1 MTVALPR
8 RVAWEQPRTRGRVP
22 AVAAVL
28 VAAIVLSVVAASTI
42 GTADIAPHDVLRSV
56 LARVGIGQSGLTPLQ
71 EGIIWQLRFP
81 RIVTAAAVGAGLAL
95 CGVVM
100 QALTR
105 NPLADPYLLGLSSG
119 ASVGAVLVLVL
130 GIGIH
135 LPVAAFLGALA
146 ALGAT
151 LALARLGG
159 ALSPSTT
166 VLAGL
171 AVSAIGSALTS
182 LFILLHATGD
192 SYREILNWLL
202 GSLAGSSW
210 SSVTIAMVALV
221 VAGGPLLASGRVL
234 DAFTLG
240 DAGASALG
248 VPVARMRTLLLLTT
262 AVLTGALVSV
272 SGSIGFVGLILPH
285 AVRLVVGGM
294 HRRLL
299 PLAALAGALF
309 LMWADTLART
319 VLDPRE
325 LPVGIVTAL
334 IGGPVFAYLL
344 ARRRA

>member
-1 MTVALPR
+1 MTVAAAKRPVWGAR
-8 RVAWEQPRTRGRVP
+8 DVARAPLTG
-22 AVAAVL
+22 ALLLAG
-28 VAAIVLSVVAASTI
+28 ITLSVVAASTI
-42 GTADIAPHDVLRSV
+42 GTADIAPQDVVRSI
-56 LARVGIGQSGLTPLQ
+56 LTRLGIGYSALTPLQ
-71 EGIIWQLRFP
+71 EGIIWQLRLP
-81 RIVTAAAVGAGLAL
+81 RIVTAAVVGAGLAI

-119 ASVGAVLVLVL
+119 ASVGAVAVLVL

-135 LPVAAFLGALA
+135 VPAAAFVGALA

-159 ALSPSTT
+159 RLSPSTT

-171 AVSAIGSALTS
+171 AVSAVGSALTS

-210 SSVTIAMVALV
+210 SSVGIATIALV
-221 VAGGPLLASGRVL
+221 IAGAPLLASGRVL

-240 DAGASALG
+240 DSGAAALG
-248 VPVARMRTLLLLTT
+248 IPVARVRTALLVVT

-299 PLAALAGALF
+299 PLSALAGALF

-325 LPVGIVTAL
+325 IPVGIVTAL

-344 ARRRA
+344 ARRRSA